1 MRSWPRKE
9 GTTMTTVLEGSS
21 RGDKDVQR
29 GEGGRMVE
37 AALESIK
44 NMKQEWEPAKSTIT
58 ARGKDGGGEA
68 LLAKALF
75 DEVGVVSPLTPQTL
89 KP

>member
-1 MRSWPRKE
+1 VTALATMRSWPRKE

-21 RGDKDVQR
+21 RGDKDAQKS
-29 GEGGRMVE
+29 EGGRMVE
-37 AALESIK
+37 AALESIE
-44 NMKQEWEPAKSTIT
+44 NVKQEWEPAKSIIT

-75 DEVGVVSPLTPQTL
+75 DEVGCRNPP
-89 KP
+89 